1 MLITRPECLVPQLL
15 TPLHSPP
22 RLTHGRTLPSAWLS
36 QGLLT
41 VLFLFMLIIQAYV
54 IDKHGA
60 SMSRVIDA
68 ARQQS
73 RGTSNNSKAA
83 AQRYLAEEAKAGRSG
98 QISPEGIAEAIR
110 GEVEEPRR
118 TRAHYLRQ
126 ATGEFFGNVVQPSGR
141 RTDVESSKSD
151 SRRAE
156 HSRRAGEAPSAQ
168 MLRGGSGGRS
178 TGEETMA
185 GASGRG
191 LAGGM
196 LFSRNAAYSVAGGQ
210 VVVEVTPGASVMPA
224 ANGRSFSGVELG
236 AFTTEEIAMA
246 QVATGQQ
253 ITSRE
258 RPTSVGAPP
267 AGLVRWREERAYVAE
282 SEGVFTVA
290 VERVGGASGAVSV
303 GYRTKNQSAIAGK
316 DFVGAE
322 GTLRWADGDDI
333 TKEIEITILDDDEL
347 EKDEE
352 FTVVLHD
359 LVGGAIFDYK
369 TDGGAEET
377 IMTVV
382 ITNDDERAA
391 AYRKALQLLNID
403 YDNLDLAAADYLEQI
418 RGAFSYEGPLSCRAL
433 LSTALV
439 FPWKLALAVMV
450 PPPGLCGGVPCFV
463 MALFVIALQVALT
476 SV

>member
-1 MLITRPECLVPQLL
+1 
-15 TPLHSPP
+15 
-22 RLTHGRTLPSAWLS
+22 
-36 QGLLT
+36 
-41 VLFLFMLIIQAYV
+41 
-54 IDKHGA
+54 
-60 SMSRVIDA
+60 
-68 ARQQS
+68 
-73 RGTSNNSKAA
+73 
-83 AQRYLAEEAKAGRSG
+83 
-98 QISPEGIAEAIR
+98 
-110 GEVEEPRR
+110 
-118 TRAHYLRQ
+118 
-126 ATGEFFGNVVQPSGR
+126 
-141 RTDVESSKSD
+141 
-151 SRRAE
+151 
-156 HSRRAGEAPSAQ
+156 
-168 MLRGGSGGRS
+168 
-178 TGEETMA
+178 
-185 GASGRG
+185 
-191 LAGGM
+191 
-196 LFSRNAAYSVAGGQ
+196 
-210 VVVEVTPGASVMPA
+210 
-224 ANGRSFSGVELG
+224 
-236 AFTTEEIAMA
+236 
-246 QVATGQQ
+246 
-253 ITSRE
+253 
-258 RPTSVGAPP
+258 
-267 AGLVRWREERAYVAE
+267 
-282 SEGVFTVA
+282 VFTVA

-463 MALFVIALQVALT
+463 MALFVIALQVVLISDFASQMGCLMGLKDSVTAITFVAFGT
-476 SV
+476 SLPDAFASVQAARGDRTADNSIGNVTGSNSVNVFFGLGVPWLMAAIYWSSAGANDISVLNAWRRKYADIPGLLEAYPNGAFVVRGGDLGFSVIVFTTCACATIGLLLFRRWGISPPQELGGYRPIAKGSCAFLIFLWFLYVMLSTMKAYGTI